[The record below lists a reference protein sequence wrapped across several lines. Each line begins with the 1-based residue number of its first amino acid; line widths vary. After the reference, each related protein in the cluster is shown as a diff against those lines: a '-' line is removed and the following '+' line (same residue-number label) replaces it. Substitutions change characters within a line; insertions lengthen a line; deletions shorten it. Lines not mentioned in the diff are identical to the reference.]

1 MLGRAPE
8 QTVAEFRRSVA
19 RAVIA
24 VDPASAADRHKKAK
38 AARGIER
45 MPELDAM
52 ESFWATMPAS
62 ISRDL
67 WAALTADAKAEQAAR
82 DQAGLPDP
90 GIGALRLD
98 VLVHAML
105 HNGGADPDDPLLT
118 KTGTASDTGAA
129 LGQARRA
136 APVRRARPAAGK
148 RRRCRSARAAGR
160 SPRPW

>member
-1 MLGRAPE
+1 
-8 QTVAEFRRSVA
+8 
-19 RAVIA
+19 
-24 VDPASAADRHKKAK
+24 
-38 AARGIER
+38 
-45 MPELDAM
+45 MPQPDGM

-82 DQAGLPDP
+82 AQAGLPDP

-118 KTGTASDTGAA
+118 KTS
-129 LGQARRA
+129 
-136 APVRRARPAAGK
+136 PRPPRQTLVPPG
-148 RRRCRSARAAGR
+148 RCRSARAAGR
-160 SPRPW
+160 SPPPW